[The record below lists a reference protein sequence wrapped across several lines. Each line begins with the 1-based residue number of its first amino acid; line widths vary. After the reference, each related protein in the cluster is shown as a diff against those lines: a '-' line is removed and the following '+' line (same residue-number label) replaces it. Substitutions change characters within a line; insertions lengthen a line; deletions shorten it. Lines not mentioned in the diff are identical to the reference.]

1 MDLTKSISELRSQ
14 RDKVEEAI
22 QALERLMESR
32 RARRGRPPKWL
43 IEARAVKPDA
53 GGAAEQAGPG

>member
-14 RDKVEEAI
+14 RDKVDQAI
-22 QALERLMESR
+22 QALERLADSR

-43 IEARAVKPDA
+43 TDARAVKPDA
-53 GGAAEQAGPG
+53 RGTGEQAGQG